1 MQVLRNIFYSFP
13 FQLALLHLRK
23 FLFLLAPW
31 ILLIMMV
38 TGNLFQ
44 RLGFHYLFLDP
55 EYFGKVNFISF
66 FLVGVALGGFIFVW
80 NITSYIL
87 NSFRF
92 PFLATFEQPF
102 LRYTLNN
109 AFIPLV
115 FIVIYFFSIIRF
127 QYYSE
132 LKSFYEVIIYQAAL
146 ISGIALVL
154 IVSLVQ
160 SLK

>member
-1 MQVLRNIFYSFP
+1 
-13 FQLALLHLRK
+13 
-23 FLFLLAPW
+23 
-31 ILLIMMV
+31 
-38 TGNLFQ
+38 
-44 RLGFHYLFLDP
+44 
-55 EYFGKVNFISF
+55 
-66 FLVGVALGGFIFVW
+66 W

-92 PFLATFEQPF
+92 PFLATFDRPF
-102 LRYTLNN
+102 LRYSLNN

-160 SLK
+160 SLNIHIELFAQRRVKQKSNFRKRKM